1 MGVNG
6 LAIVYLFPA
15 IGESSR
21 SSRNWRGIVSRN
33 WRELNFLPQLARAS
47 FPQLARAQ
55 YNFLPQ
61 LARANFPQ
69 LARARSSRNWRRA
82 SFPQLAGARGF
93 GFAVAHNLWRRDL
106 VRRVDRPFS
115 VPKWPV
121 ARS

>member
-69 LARARSSRNWRRA
+69 LARARSSRNWRELVSRSWRA
-82 SFPQLAGARGF
+82 GGLRVT
-93 GFAVAHNLWRRDL
+93 VAHNLWRRDL